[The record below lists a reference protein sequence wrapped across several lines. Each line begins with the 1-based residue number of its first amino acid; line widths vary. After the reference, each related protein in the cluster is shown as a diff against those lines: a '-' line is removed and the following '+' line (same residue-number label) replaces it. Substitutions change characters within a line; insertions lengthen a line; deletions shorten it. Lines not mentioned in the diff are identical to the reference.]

1 MLVRRPRPPVPD
13 HSPHLQMADAI
24 ATDVQE
30 PLDLIRLSLSE
41 RIFVKL
47 RGDREL
53 TGVLHVSQTKSAA
66 AYVH

>member
-1 MLVRRPRPPVPD
+1 
-13 HSPHLQMADAI
+13 MADAL
-24 ATDVQE
+24 AGDVQE

-53 TGVLHVSQTKSAA
+53 TGVLHVSSAHYLLKTLLQTSLLGIGLRWT
-66 AYVH
+66 YEPHYE